1 MLSYRKKLERLV
13 LTEFVIEIKW
23 LISVNNKPNPFFS
36 YNTFS
41 LETNQY
47 DVNKK
52 KCKKFM

>member
-52 KCKKFM
+52 A